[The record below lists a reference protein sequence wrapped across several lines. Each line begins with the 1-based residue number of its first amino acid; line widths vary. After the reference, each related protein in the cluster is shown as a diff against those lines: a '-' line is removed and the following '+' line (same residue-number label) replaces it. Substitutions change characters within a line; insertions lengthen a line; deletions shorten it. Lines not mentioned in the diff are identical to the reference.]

1 MNRARLSEL
10 CLLIT
15 ALIWGSTFLIVQ
27 RALEDVSSLA
37 FNAARFAG
45 AALLFLLMML
55 ASGRLRK
62 ARWNRGLMLHG
73 GVLGLWLF
81 GAFSLQT
88 AGLQYT
94 TSTNTGFITGMSV
107 VFVPFASLL
116 IAKQRLSAATWMAA
130 GAAFAG
136 LYLLA
141 VDGGSLSLNRGDIL
155 VFFGAVCFA
164 LHIAVTALYAPRHE
178 TMPLVTVQFA
188 TVGVLAALLSGLTET
203 AAPIGERLGGVAKPG
218 VLFALHVCGL
228 LSTGFAYWAQTWCQQ
243 HTSAARVAI
252 IFATEPVFAALTGV
266 IFAGERLGWAAVLG
280 CALILGGM
288 LYAELADR
296 RPAAAP
302 PQPDECPQRKP
313 DAPPLG
319 EDRSPRQGSGR
330 RSS

>member
-1 MNRARLSEL
+1 MNRTRLSEL

-27 RALEDVSSLA
+27 RALDDVSSLA

-55 ASGRLRK
+55 ASGRLRRS
-62 ARWNRGLMLHG
+62 RWDAGLLLHG
-73 GVLGLWLF
+73 SVLGLWLF

-141 VDGGSLSLNRGDIL
+141 VDGGGSLSLNQGDIL

-203 AAPIGERLGGVAKPG
+203 AAPLGERLAGFAKPE
-218 VLFALHVCGL
+218 VLIALLVSVL

-266 IFAGERLGWAAVLG
+266 IFAGERLGWSAVLG

-296 RPAAAP
+296 RPADAP
-302 PQPDECPQRKP
+302 PQREPDE
-313 DAPPLG
+313 PPPG

>member
-203 AAPIGERLGGVAKPG
+203 AAPIGERLASFAKPE
-218 VLFALHVCGL
+218 VLFALLVSVL
-228 LSTGFAYWAQTWCQQ
+228 LSTGFAYWAQT
-243 HTSAARVAI
+243 
-252 IFATEPVFAALTGV
+252 
-266 IFAGERLGWAAVLG
+266 
-280 CALILGGM
+280 
-288 LYAELADR
+288 
-296 RPAAAP
+296 
-302 PQPDECPQRKP
+302 
-313 DAPPLG
+313 
-319 EDRSPRQGSGR
+319 
-330 RSS
+330 